1 MAISLNPATLL
12 NGNGIDVTALVAQVQ
27 AQKSGQLDVWKQ
39 QQIDLQSQA
48 SALGILNTDLAN
60 LKTAIDALKD
70 PLGAFA
76 AMSATSSLP
85 AILTAT
91 AQTNATAGNHT
102 IVVSELA
109 SAGTLYTDA
118 VSGNASVSI
127 LPSGAASGDIQLQV
141 GGTGG
146 TSHAIHITK
155 GSNDT
160 LNTLVTYI
168 NQQSTKSA
176 WGVTAT
182 VLNDASGSRL
192 AVYSQNTGTAGA
204 LAITGNTTS
213 DAGGNIIPNT
223 PTSLG
228 FKDPIGGKNATFTVD
243 GIPFSSTSN
252 TVADAIPGVTLSLVS
267 AEPGVPLQL
276 SVGKDVA
283 QATTAINAFVVAYNT
298 IMTAV
303 NHQFAVDPNTGLQ
316 GPLGSDG
323 SVRALQSRLLA
334 DVSYSIKDNS
344 GLISLASLGI
354 DMNDDGTLTVGT
366 AADGRKLSQILTDN
380 PTAVQNLFQGSKGW
394 ASNFGT
400 DLLSL
405 ASPTVGIL
413 NLDLVQNNSQQAILI
428 DNISNFEDQL
438 ATQKQDL
445 IARFSQVNAVLE
457 SYPYLLA
464 MITSQLGTIVPT
476 SSSTTTTGTSTSS
489 TG

>member
-39 QQIDLQSQA
+39 QQTDLQSQS
-48 SALGILNTDLAN
+48 SALGVLNTDLAN
-60 LKTAIDALKD
+60 LKTTIDALKD

-118 VSGNASVSI
+118 VSGGASVSI
-127 LPSGAASGDIQLQV
+127 LPTGATSGEIQLQV

-146 TSHAIHITK
+146 ATHAIHITK

-192 AVYSQNTGTAGA
+192 AIYSQNTGTSGA
-204 LAITGNTTS
+204 LAITSNTTS
-213 DAGGNIIPNT
+213 DAGGNIIPGT
-223 PTSLG
+223 PTNLG
-228 FKDPIGGKNATFTVD
+228 FKDPIGENATFTVD

-276 SVGKDVA
+276 SIGKDVA

-298 IMTAV
+298 LMTAI

-323 SVRALQSRLLA
+323 SLRALQSRLLA

-344 GLISLASLGI
+344 GLISLATLGV

-394 ASNFGT
+394 ANNFGT

-405 ASPTVGIL
+405 TSPTVGIL
-413 NLDLVQNNSQQAILI
+413 NLDLGQNNRQQAILT
-428 DNISNFEDQL
+428 DSISNFEDQL

-457 SYPYLLA
+457 SYPYVLA
-464 MITSQLGTIVPT
+464 MITAQLGSILPT
-476 SSSTTTTGTSTSS
+476 TSTTTTTGTSTSS